1 MCQLLG
7 YDEVVVVVVARHP
20 VGTAEQPLSPQPEQ
34 TKPPDHS
41 LSKQNPPTTAH
52 AHTVMWMWGRGGEG
66 GGGWIK
72 GVG

>member
-41 LSKQNPPTTAH
+41 PRTHGHVDVGQGG
-52 AHTVMWMWGRGGEG
+52 GR